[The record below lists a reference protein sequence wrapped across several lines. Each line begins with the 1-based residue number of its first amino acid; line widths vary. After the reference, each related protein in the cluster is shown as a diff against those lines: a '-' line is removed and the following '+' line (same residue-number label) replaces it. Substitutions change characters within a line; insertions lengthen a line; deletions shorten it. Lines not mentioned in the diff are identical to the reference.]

1 MRSTILAALIA
12 SAASLPAVAPIPD
25 SAEEALLR
33 ENKIPTDGPGAMAY
47 VRRRLAPLDPARV
60 KQLVVLLGD
69 DSFAAREE
77 ASRELLLLGGRVRR
91 PLLDA
96 TRDDDPE
103 VRTRAAACLRRI
115 DRDDIGSSV
124 LGAAVRVV
132 GYRAPA
138 GATAYLL
145 DLLPGL
151 EGEAVAS
158 PIRLAL
164 ADLAVRSGKTDP
176 VLVEA
181 LSSDLAW
188 KRQAAV
194 AALCRGGATDQLP
207 AVRKLLGDPD
217 KAVRLTAAL
226 NLFALHQKEAVAA
239 LIDSMD
245 QPHGGDVAMAEDA
258 LFRIA
263 GDKSPRLVEDTFAS
277 RRKYRDEWRAWWKEA
292 SAKTDL
298 AAIDAATRPKGFT
311 LVVMLDDNEIL
322 SLDADKKVR
331 WKFSGVEMPLDIE
344 ALPGDRVLLAEY
356 KGNRVTERDSKGKVL
371 WEKKTFSPLVAQ
383 RLPNGNTFI
392 ATPASLVEV
401 DRDGKEASNI
411 PPPVGYAIMRARKLP
426 GGDILVIGQSAQI
439 GGVRCFRLDRT
450 GKELR
455 SFVVEVATSGGR
467 IDVTARGELLIPEMY
482 NDRVLVLDRD
492 GKLIRQV
499 GVSQPV
505 SALAM
510 PGGKI
515 LVTSMQPRENRAVEI
530 DRAGKEVWRYKRES
544 RVTRAVRY

>member
-1 MRSTILAALIA
+1 MVLVVLIA

-33 ENKIPTDGPGAMAY
+33 ENKIPTDGAGAMAY
-47 VRRRLAPLDPARV
+47 VRRRLAPLDPTRV
-60 KQLVVLLGD
+60 KELVVQLGD

-77 ASRELLLLGGRVRR
+77 ASRHLLLLGGRVRR
-91 PLLDA
+91 ELLEA
-96 TRDDDPE
+96 ARHEDPE
-103 VRTRAAACLRRI
+103 VRTRASACLRRI
-115 DRDDIGSSV
+115 DREDIGSSV

-158 PIRLAL
+158 SVRLAL
-164 ADLAVRSGKTDP
+164 ADLAFRGGTSDTI
-176 VLVEA
+176 LVEA
-181 LSSDLAW
+181 MSSDLAW

-194 AALCRGGATDQLP
+194 AALCRGGASDQLP
-207 AVRKLLGDPD
+207 AMRKLLGDPD

-226 NLFALHQKEAVAA
+226 GLFALHEKEAVTA

-245 QPHGGDVAMAEDA
+245 QPHGGDVAVAEDV
-258 LFRIA
+258 LLRLA
-263 GDKSPRLVEDTFAS
+263 GDKSPQLADDGFAS
-277 RRKYRDEWRAWWKEA
+277 RRKYRDEWRAWWKET

-298 AAIDAATRPKGFT
+298 AALDAATRPKGFT
-311 LVVMLDDNEIL
+311 LVVMLDDNEVL

-356 KGNRVTERDSKGKVL
+356 KGNRVTERDSKGTVV
-371 WEKKTFSPLVAQ
+371 WEKKIHSPLVAQ

-392 ATPASLVEV
+392 ATPTSLVEF
-401 DRDGKEASNI
+401 DRDGKEVSSI
-411 PPPVGYAIMRARKLP
+411 PPPVGQSIMRARKLP
-426 GGDILVIGQSAQI
+426 GGDIIVIGQL
-439 GGVRCFRLDRT
+439 GTVRCFRLDRF

-455 SFVVEVATSGGR
+455 SFGVEVGTSGGR

-505 SALAM
+505 SALAL

>member
-1 MRSTILAALIA
+1 MRSTVLAALIA
-12 SAASLPAVAPIPD
+12 SAASLPAVAPFPD

-33 ENKIPTDGPGAMAY
+33 ENKVPTDGAGALAY

-60 KQLVVLLGD
+60 KRLVAQLGD

-91 PLLDA
+91 QLVEA
-96 TRDDDPE
+96 ARNEDPE

-115 DRDDIGSSV
+115 DREDVGSSV

-158 PIRLAL
+158 SLRLAL
-164 ADLAVRSGKTDP
+164 ADLAVRGGKADP

-188 KRQAAV
+188 RRQAAV
-194 AALCRGGATDQLP
+194 AALCQGGASDQLP
-207 AVRKLLGDPD
+207 AMRKLLGDAD

-226 NLFALHQKEAVAA
+226 GLFALHQKEAVAA

-245 QPHGGDVAMAEDA
+245 QPNGGDVAAAEDA
-258 LFRIA
+258 LLRLA
-263 GDKSPRLVEDTFAS
+263 GDKSPLLAEDTIVS

-356 KGNRVTERDSKGKVL
+356 KGNRVTERNSKGEVV

-401 DRDGKEASNI
+401 DRDGKEVSNI

-439 GGVRCFRLDRT
+439 GGVRCFRLAPS

-455 SFVVEVATSGGR
+455 SFGVEVATSGGR
-467 IDVTARGELLIPEMY
+467 IDVTARGELLVPEMY

-505 SALAM
+505 SALAL

-515 LVTSMQPRENRAVEI
+515 LVTSMQPNQNRAVEI
-530 DRAGKEVWRYKRES
+530 DRSGKEVWRYKRES